1 MHYQVKIYEKKRDRE
16 HYMRDF
22 GLTAPS
28 RKQAKLFLKQLYGRN
43 IVIEFISE
51 EPEEVKA

>member
-1 MHYQVKIYEKKRDRE
+1 MYYQVKIFDKKRDFT
-16 HYMRDF
+16 HYRRNY

-28 RKQAKLFLKQLYGRN
+28 RKQAKLLLKQLYGRN

>member
-28 RKQAKLFLKQLYGRN
+28 KKQAKIMLKQLFGRR
-43 IVIEFISE
+43 IVLTFISE
-51 EPEEVKA
+51 EEEK